1 MSQTQNSQAAAAG
14 AAGASGASLATE
26 SAPRGRVVLLNAL
39 PLNALPRAH
48 LELDVLP
55 VSLQELAQ
63 WVQRRLQEGYTL
75 IHYIRHPATI
85 ATLRTLGVSL
95 SEQPNS
101 GLYSYEPGDIM
112 VVVTLRSPAR
122 GQEQP
127 QVQPEELDVRI
138 VAAL

>member
-1 MSQTQNSQAAAAG
+1 MSQNSSQAAAVETAG
-14 AAGASGASLATE
+14 AQGASPATE

-75 IHYIRHPATI
+75 IHYIRYPATI
-85 ATLRTLGVSL
+85 AALRTLGVSL

-112 VVVTLRSPAR
+112 VVVTLRSPPR

-127 QVQPEELDVRI
+127 QVQPEELDAWI
-138 VAAL
+138 VTVL